1 METRAEKDRI
11 DVAVP
16 QFKSEACESCFE
28 DKELINV
35 GRPIKFGVGRRLNDS
50 IYTCPNATPEV
61 LWRVPYHICLDCL
74 KELRPVSD
82 ITDEMRHEYEKDIYY
97 KVYDRVNFG

>member
-16 QFKSEACESCFE
+16 QFKSENCESCFE

-35 GRPIKFGVGRRLNDS
+35 GRKLEISESRDRGMTL
-50 IYTCPNATPEV
+50 YTGWKVA
-61 LWRVPYHICLDCL
+61 YHICLDCL

-82 ITDEMRHEYEKDIYY
+82 ITNEMVHEYNQGIYY
-97 KVYDRVNFG
+97 KVYDRLNFG

>member
-1 METRAEKDRI
+1 METRQMKDRI

-35 GRPIKFGVGRRLNDS
+35 GRKIVWVETTIR
-50 IYTCPNATPEV
+50 IA
-61 LWRVPYHICLDCL
+61 YHICLDCL

-82 ITDEMRHEYEKDIYY
+82 ITNEMVHEYNQDIYY